1 MAKAD
6 AVMAKPAGA
15 APGANGAPELEV
27 VGDLWRRALP
37 VAPVLVAV
45 SAIFWG
51 VSGALSCGYAIVL
64 VLANFAAAAG
74 LMAWG
79 ARISL
84 GVLMGAVLGGY
95 ILRLALVVTA
105 LVLVKDASWVSRAPL
120 FATVL
125 ITHVGLLVW
134 EAKSVSLSLAYPGLK
149 PARPARP
156 ARTKPTTTP
165 TASAKEA
172 ASS

>member
-1 MAKAD
+1 MKAD
-6 AVMAKPAGA
+6 PVMGEPARA
-15 APGANGAPELEV
+15 TTPDNRSPELEV
-27 VGDLWRRALP
+27 AGDLVRRALP
-37 VAPVLVAV
+37 VAPALLAV

-51 VSGALSCGYAIVL
+51 ISGALSCGYAIVL

-84 GVLMGAVLGGY
+84 GVLMGAILGGY
-95 ILRLALVVTA
+95 VLRLALVVTA
-105 LVLVKDASWVSRAPL
+105 LVLVKDASWVARAPL
-120 FATVL
+120 FGTVL

-149 PARPARP
+149 P
-156 ARTKPTTTP
+156 K
-165 TASAKEA
+165 KEA
-172 ASS
+172 APS